1 MGSTALTLC
10 QKAYRQANVGRELLS
25 FDTSQDFPYNCALEL
40 LNEVIASM
48 NYEGNLWFMAATTA
62 LAYGANVYSYNLQT
76 LGIDPRKV
84 VRVRRSGT
92 QAGELVYRN
101 QRLFE
106 KNYRQSTITTGLPTV
121 YSIWGDVLELNVIA
135 DQDYSLEIHHYK
147 DMPLA
152 DSVSDTFALPAQDE
166 NVLIIGV
173 RAKLKQLLGATDWA
187 QDLALYQSQLKS
199 MKLEMRKFYTG
210 GEVRP
215 AAF

>member
-1 MGSTALTLC
+1 VGSTALTIC
-10 QKAYRQANVGRELLS
+10 QKAFRQANVGRELTS
-25 FDTSQDFPYNCALEL
+25 FDNSQDFPYNCAMDL

-62 LAYGANVYSYNLQT
+62 LVYGIGVYSYDLQA

-84 VRVRRSGT
+84 VRVRRSAT
-92 QAGELVYRN
+92 QQGELVYRN

-106 KNYRQSTITTGLPTV
+106 KNYRQSALISGLPTV
-121 YSIWGDVLELNVIA
+121 FSIWGDTLALNIIP
-135 DQDYSLEIHHYK
+135 DQNYNLEIHHYK

-152 DSVSDTFALPAQDE
+152 AAVNDTFTLPVQDE

-173 RAKLKQLLGATDWA
+173 RARLKQVLGAADWP
-187 QDLALYQSQLKS
+187 QDLALFEKQLKS